1 MTARPWAPRPKA
13 GDIVQCR
20 FPEAKFATPGPK
32 DRPALVIEV
41 EEESDDQSA
50 AIVRVAYGTSQ
61 HVEQRYPGELTVRAT
76 DSKAGL
82 DRDTKFDLG
91 NSVRSRSIPN
101 GSRLRRRGASVITR
115 SAARSTSKTRRSR
128 ERFRPPSSKRRR
140 LAACDEF
147 TGDQALLRQSG
158 AKLTRRGEVAAG
170 VSVLGQCWPSRP
182 DQRFLRS
189 SISRLMRSISWRLAS
204 GVPHFGFSAC

>member
-1 MTARPWAPRPKA
+1 MTTRPWAPRPKA

-82 DRDTKFDLG
+82 NRDTKFDLG
-91 NSVRSRSIPN
+91 NSVRLPFDTEWFAVSP
-101 GSRLRRRGASVITR
+101 
-115 SAARSTSKTRRSR
+115 TRR
-128 ERFRPPSSKRRR
+128 FGNHPKRGTLNLKDQTLKRALQAAILEAKEAGR
-140 LAACDEF
+140 L
-147 TGDQALLRQSG
+147 
-158 AKLTRRGEVAAG
+158 
-170 VSVLGQCWPSRP
+170 
-182 DQRFLRS
+182 
-189 SISRLMRSISWRLAS
+189 
-204 GVPHFGFSAC
+204 